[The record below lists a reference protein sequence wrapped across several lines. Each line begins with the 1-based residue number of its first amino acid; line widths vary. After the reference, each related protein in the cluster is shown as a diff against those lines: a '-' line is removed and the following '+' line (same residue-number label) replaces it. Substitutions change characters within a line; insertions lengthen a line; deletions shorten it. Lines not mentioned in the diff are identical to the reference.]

1 MTDARLLRLG
11 EALQLRKA
19 WLAVAESCT
28 GGLLAARLTELP
40 GASAWF
46 HGGVVS
52 YANTA
57 KVDFLGVAPA
67 LIERFGAVSEAVA
80 RAMAEGLSARSPATW
95 TLAVTGIA
103 GPGGGSA
110 EKPVGTVWIAWH
122 SPEGTEA
129 ERFRFA
135 GDRAA
140 VRASSVDAALA
151 GLARRLGVG

>member
-1 MTDARLLRLG
+1 MTDTELLRLG
-11 EALQLRKA
+11 EALVAQGA

-28 GGLLAARLTELP
+28 GGLLAARLTDVP

-52 YANTA
+52 YANAA
-57 KVDFLGVAPA
+57 KGAFLGVPDT
-67 LIERFGAVSEAVA
+67 LIERFGAVSEPVVC
-80 RAMAEGLSARSPATW
+80 AMAQGLARRSPATW
-95 TLAVTGIA
+95 TVAVTGIA

-110 EKPVGTVWIAWH
+110 DKPVGTVWIAWH
-122 SPEGTEA
+122 GPPGTA
-129 ERFRFA
+129 AQRFQFS

-140 VRASSVDAALA
+140 VRAQSVEAALA